1 MATLKTKKVS
11 KKVEIEDIEKEYKD
25 CLRDHLLELF
35 VTPLKEF
42 KTDDLESGK
51 DIKVSFR
58 VTPKDYKYMVADIEL
73 NTIMRE
79 YSYGVSIKKPF
90 ILKVV
95 EIFDEVGN
103 NIDGENQKLLRSKKI
118 KAIDDQKSL
127 EIFKQ
132 ADKLILDGKGDET
145 GKFEVNFV
153 IRFESNTEFGLPE
166 KDEKEERRT
175 NFSKDSV
182 NKLKEKL
189 NSDDY
194 TPKEKEEIVEELYNK
209 GVEVDY

>member
-1 MATLKTKKVS
+1 MAKPVTKKVS
-11 KKVEIEDIEKEYKD
+11 KKVEIKDMEKEYSE

-42 KTDDLESGK
+42 KTDELKSDK
-51 DIKVSFR
+51 DINVSFR

-73 NTIMRE
+73 DTIMRE

-90 ILKVV
+90 VLKVV
-95 EIFDEVGN
+95 EITDEVGN
-103 NIDGENQKLLRSKKI
+103 NIDGDSQKLLRTKKI
-118 KAIDDQKSL
+118 KALDDQKSL
-127 EIFKQ
+127 ELFRQ
-132 ADKLILDGKGDET
+132 ADKLILSNEGDEI

-153 IRFESNTEFGLPE
+153 VRFENNPDFGLPE
-166 KDEKEERRT
+166 RDEKEERRT

-194 TPKEKEEIVEELYNK
+194 TPAEKEEIVEELYRK
-209 GVEVDY
+209 GIEVDY